1 MQKSKQQCSS
11 ELQASQS
18 ENGIQQQDRMRAAD
32 ERPKLK
38 KQMSQKCNAQ
48 DERVFEQQQNQ

>member
-1 MQKSKQQCSS
+1 MQKSKQQCPS

-38 KQMSQKCNAQ
+38 KT
-48 DERVFEQQQNQ
+48 DESKMQRTRRKSI